1 VDKSS
6 VSFDKMGNK
15 DLFGCYE
22 LKTLA
27 DFPGFCEKNYTR
39 NVEAEFV
46 DSLILDHTHMD
57 FLS

>member
-1 VDKSS
+1 
-6 VSFDKMGNK
+6 MGNK